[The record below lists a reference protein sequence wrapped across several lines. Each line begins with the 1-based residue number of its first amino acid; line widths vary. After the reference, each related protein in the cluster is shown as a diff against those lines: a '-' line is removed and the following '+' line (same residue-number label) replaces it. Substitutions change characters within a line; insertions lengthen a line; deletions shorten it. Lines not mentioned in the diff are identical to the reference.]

1 MPDPCVLALDMG
13 TSSLKCLIAGL
24 DGMVRALT
32 RRPVRYFR
40 PEGLP
45 PFSQEFSPAT
55 VWADVCDLI
64 RECLTKA
71 GVRPEDV
78 MAVATTSQRGGMVF
92 LDQKGGALYGGPN
105 QDVRAFFEG
114 MEIDDQRGEGLYSV
128 TGHLPSFLF
137 APARLKW
144 FQVHQP
150 KIFEKIDA
158 VLPINDWLTF
168 RMSGQVRCARSAL
181 GEIGL
186 LNIATGEK
194 DPLIMKGLDIGLDVV
209 PALGH
214 AGQQV
219 GEVTAAA
226 SGDTG
231 LREGTPVVLGGPDTQ
246 CGLLGM
252 GVVEAE
258 QLGVLAGWSGPLQLV
273 TSQAV
278 FDCEGR
284 TWTGRHVVAHR
295 WVLES
300 STTEAGRSLEWF
312 ATMLGTDY
320 NEIDIEG
327 TPEPEESDHLGHD
340 QAVAYLGPR
349 IMNAKKLG
357 VQQGGFM
364 FPVPA
369 GQMGISRRDL
379 MRSALENLAF
389 AIKGN
394 ALQLVEVSGI
404 EPSMVCLG
412 GGVTNIRAFAQL
424 TADTLD
430 TAIRVPDMKDPSPLG
445 AAMCAATGVG
455 VYGSLAEAAVE
466 MKAPDR
472 SIEPDKSNASLME
485 ERFER
490 WLSLYRGLEG
500 LSGEL

>member
-1 MPDPCVLALDMG
+1 M
-13 TSSLKCLIAGL
+13 
-24 DGMVRALT
+24 
-32 RRPVRYFR
+32 
-40 PEGLP
+40 
-45 PFSQEFSPAT
+45 T

-64 RECLTKA
+64 GECLKTA

-78 MAVATTSQRGGMVF
+78 MAVAATSQRGGMVF
-92 LDQKGGALYGGPN
+92 LDRKGGELYGGPN

-114 MEIDDQRGEGLYSV
+114 MEIDDQRGEGIYSV
-128 TGHLPSFLF
+128 TGRLPSFLF

-186 LNIATGEK
+186 LNIAVGEK

-252 GVVEAE
+252 GVVETE
-258 QLGVLAGWSGPLQLV
+258 QLGILAGWSGPLQLV
-273 TSQAV
+273 TSQAI

-284 TWTGRHVVAHR
+284 TWTGRHVVAQR

-312 ATMLGTDY
+312 ATVLGTDY

-327 TPEPEESDHLGHD
+327 TLEKPDYLGQD

-349 IMNAKKLG
+349 IMHAKKLG
-357 VQQGGFM
+357 LQQGGFM
-364 FPVPA
+364 FPVPV
-369 GQMGISRRDL
+369 GQMGITREGLLRG
-379 MRSALENLAF
+379 ALENLVF

-394 ALQLVEVSGI
+394 ALQLAEVSGI
-404 EPSMVCLG
+404 EPSIVCLG
-412 GGVTNIRAFAQL
+412 GGVTNIRAFPQL
-424 TADTLD
+424 AADTLD
-430 TAIRVPDMKDPSPLG
+430 TAIRVPEIKDPSPLG

-472 SIEPDKSNASLME
+472 SIEPDKSSASVME